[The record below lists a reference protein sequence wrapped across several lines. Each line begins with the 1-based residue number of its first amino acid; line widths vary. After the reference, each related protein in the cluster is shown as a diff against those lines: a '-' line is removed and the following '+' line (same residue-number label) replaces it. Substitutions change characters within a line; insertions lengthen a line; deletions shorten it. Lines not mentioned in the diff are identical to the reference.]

1 VIQSDIE
8 DPLSEELLKVEFSP
22 GDLVTIDVEDGNIRT
37 HVVPGPP
44 PPPGE
49 LAEAEEQ
56 PPAAVEP
63 AGAGAA
69 GPSGGDGGG
78 PV

>member
-1 VIQSDIE
+1 
-8 DPLSEELLKVEFSP
+8 LLKIEFTP

-44 PPPGE
+44 PPPE
-49 LAEAEEQ
+49 PVEEQ
-56 PPAAVEP
+56 PPAVEP

-69 GPSGGDGGG
+69 GPSGDGGG